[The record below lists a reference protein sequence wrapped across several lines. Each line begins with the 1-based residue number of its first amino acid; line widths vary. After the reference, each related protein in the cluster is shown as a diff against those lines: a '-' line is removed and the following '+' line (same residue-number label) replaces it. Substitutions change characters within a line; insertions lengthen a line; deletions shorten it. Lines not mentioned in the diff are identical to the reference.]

1 MTKLLRLAAIRKWAQ
16 LVIPPTFYVL
26 LVAFLVLYLRSIDF
40 SKLAH
45 LHISWGYL
53 VLASAL
59 GLIKNYVG
67 TFTWFVILRSL
78 GARDLRVQKQLIYVY
93 AKAWMGRYIP
103 GTAPWILGK
112 IYFASQH
119 GVSKQ
124 KLAVSSLLEG
134 GLQIVTMLVF
144 ALALL
149 VFDRRLDVLGD
160 GFKALMVAVAVVGI
174 VAILPPVYNR
184 IVGLAYKVL
193 RRKTIDAEN
202 RATTR
207 TIAQGASL
215 YLADALINGLSL
227 FFIAK
232 AVDPGLAYSNIV
244 FAMGAGSLAG
254 AASMLAIFAPSG
266 LGVREGIQLV
276 LFSLI
281 MPRELA
287 LAVTIVT
294 RLWSVGIDF
303 AFFGLSW
310 LIAGRSTPKPGASPA
325 IHGPTPA
332 EQAK

>member
-1 MTKLLRLAAIRKWAQ
+1 MNNLLLPTQLRAVARKAIP
-16 LVIPPTFYVL
+16 LIFYAL
-26 LVAFLVLYLRSIDF
+26 LVLFLVLYLHSVDL

-45 LHISWGYL
+45 VHVSVGYL
-53 VLASAL
+53 VLACLL

-67 TFTWFVILRSL
+67 TFTWLVILKSL
-78 GARDLRVQKQLIYVY
+78 GAEHIRMQKQLIYIY

-119 GVSKQ
+119 GISKQ

-144 ALALL
+144 SLVLL
-149 VFDRRLDVLGD
+149 VFDRRLDVLGN
-160 GFKALMVAVAVVGI
+160 GFKALMIGVALAGI
-174 VAILPPVYNR
+174 VVLSPIVFNR
-184 IVGLAYKVL
+184 LIRVAYRTLRHTELEAEHLAS
-193 RRKTIDAEN
+193 N
-202 RATTR
+202 ATTLR
-207 TIAQGASL
+207 GASL
-215 YLADALINGLSL
+215 YLADAIINGLSL

-232 AVDPGLAYSNIV
+232 AIDPGLAYSNMI

-254 AASMLAIFAPSG
+254 AASMLAVFAPSG

-281 MPRELA
+281 MPKELA

-303 AFFGLSW
+303 AFFGLSRI
-310 LIAGRSTPKPGASPA
+310 IAGKNTPG
-325 IHGPTPA
+325 
-332 EQAK
+332 

>member
-1 MTKLLRLAAIRKWAQ
+1 MKKLLQLAVLRKWAQ
-16 LVIPPTFYVL
+16 RLVAPIFYVL
-26 LVAFLVLYLRSIDF
+26 LVVFLALYLRSVDF
-40 SKLAH
+40 SNLAH
-45 LHISWGYL
+45 IQFNWWYL
-53 VLASAL
+53 ALASLL
-59 GLIKNYVG
+59 GLVKNYVG
-67 TFTWFVILRSL
+67 TFTWFVILKSL
-78 GARDLRVQKQLIYVY
+78 GARDLHLQKPLIYVY

-119 GVSKQ
+119 GVPKQ

-144 ALALL
+144 SLALL
-149 VFDRRLDVLGD
+149 VFDKRLDVLGG
-160 GFKALMVAVAVVGI
+160 GFKALMLAVAAAGI
-174 VAILPPVYNR
+174 VVIAPPIYNR

-193 RRKTIDAEN
+193 RRKSLDAEN
-202 RATTR
+202 RATTG
-207 TIAQGASL
+207 TIVQGASL

-232 AVDPGLAYSNIV
+232 AVDPSLAYSNLV

-287 LAVTIVT
+287 LAVTVVT

-303 AFFGLSW
+303 LFLGTSR
-310 LIAGRSTPKPGASPA
+310 LIAGKSVVQKADLELQKAP
-325 IHGPTPA
+325 
-332 EQAK
+332 QALKQ